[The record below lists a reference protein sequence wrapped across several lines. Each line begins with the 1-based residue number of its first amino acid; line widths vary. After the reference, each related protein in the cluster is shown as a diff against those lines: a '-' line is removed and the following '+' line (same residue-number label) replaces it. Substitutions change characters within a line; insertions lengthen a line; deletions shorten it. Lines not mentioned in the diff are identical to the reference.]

1 MLGLSADLNFDAH
14 FKNSASIPERSGNI
28 TSLLNCCFFLLI
40 LSIILFDAHVIVVL
54 RIQAMPYTASDAK
67 PLEGDRYGAG
77 YEITKTRIKNR
88 PPEEVRRVLAAM
100 IPLLNSEFGWGIA
113 DALADQLPPLEDRF
127 K

>member
-1 MLGLSADLNFDAH
+1 
-14 FKNSASIPERSGNI
+14 
-28 TSLLNCCFFLLI
+28 
-40 LSIILFDAHVIVVL
+40 
-54 RIQAMPYTASDAK
+54 MPHTVSDAE

-77 YEITKTRIKNR
+77 YEITKMRIKDR

-113 DALADQLPPLEDRF
+113 DALADQLPPPEGSL